1 MNRWDEFRYIN
12 FFDAVKVIR
21 NSRNLFTTSIVLDH
35 WVNNRKRLKKLIR
48 LYKKDKEEPMEA
60 INKYKFLFE
69 ESIKI
74 NSIIKEH
81 IRLLVINTI
90 PI

>member
-74 NSIIKEH
+74 NSVIKEH
-81 IRLLVINTI
+81 IRLLVINTNAI
-90 PI
+90 